1 MRYIQ
6 CNENHHLLVIIMSA
20 FYYGCRCHSR
30 RDWQGDKDLRHEEAD
45 SYCITSKV
53 VISVIFSDI
62 KGCFRIS
69 TFNDNIM
76 NLIRIKTKAEPLQ
89 VGRMSGWLEVQTQLS
104 LPAAAAMAVLP
115 VHPVYH
121 PVYNSADCLTTS
133 IMCTCWSVTS
143 VDKNGKPQQ
152 TCYYDQVTWIRS
164 FDQPPSLP
172 MLSILSFDQWQF
184 KLIYL
189 YITWNAV
196 WRQSKNSDAN
206 DKLLASCLRPFL
218 IRNLF
223 RFVIWLSLPL
233 PSKATPS
240 L

>member
-1 MRYIQ
+1 
-6 CNENHHLLVIIMSA
+6 
-20 FYYGCRCHSR
+20 
-30 RDWQGDKDLRHEEAD
+30 
-45 SYCITSKV
+45 
-53 VISVIFSDI
+53 
-62 KGCFRIS
+62 
-69 TFNDNIM
+69 M
-76 NLIRIKTKAEPLQ
+76 NLIRIKTKAETLQ
-89 VGRMSGWLEVQTQLS
+89 VGRMSGWLVKSPNSTLS
-104 LPAAAAMAVLP
+104 PSCSCHGSLTSPPSLTLLAA
-115 VHPVYH
+115 
-121 PVYNSADCLTTS
+121 YNHFDLV
-133 IMCTCWSVTS
+133 CWSVTS

-152 TCYYDQVTWIRS
+152 TYCQDQVTWIRS

-223 RFVIWLSLPL
+223 WFVIWLSLPL
-233 PSKATPS
+233 PSKATAS

>member
-1 MRYIQ
+1 
-6 CNENHHLLVIIMSA
+6 
-20 FYYGCRCHSR
+20 
-30 RDWQGDKDLRHEEAD
+30 
-45 SYCITSKV
+45 
-53 VISVIFSDI
+53 
-62 KGCFRIS
+62 
-69 TFNDNIM
+69 M

-89 VGRMSGWLEVQTQLS
+89 VGRMSGWLVGWLEVQTQLS

-152 TCYYDQVTWIRS
+152 TCYHDQVTWIRS

-172 MLSILSFDQWQF
+172 MLSILSFDQCSDSSSWYHL
-184 KLIYL
+184 KRSS
-189 YITWNAV
+189 T
-196 WRQSKNSDAN
+196 KKPNSAAN

-223 RFVIWLSLPL
+223 WFVIWLSLPL
-233 PSKATPS
+233 PSKATAS